1 MAAIDV
7 VKPGIPAKMVDQAAR
22 AIIEKH
28 GYGEMFLHRTG
39 HGVGLDIHEDPY
51 MDDVNELI
59 LEEGM
64 VFTAEPGI
72 YLPNIGG
79 IRIEDDILVTAD
91 GHRVLTSYTKE
102 LDKVI
107 IR

>member
-7 VKPGIPAKMVDQAAR
+7 VKPGIPAKWLTRLLEILLKSMDTG
-22 AIIEKH
+22 EK
-28 GYGEMFLHRTG
+28 FLHRTG

-64 VFTAEPGI
+64 VFTIEPWN
-72 YLPNIGG
+72 L
-79 IRIEDDILVTAD
+79 
-91 GHRVLTSYTKE
+91 S
-102 LDKVI
+102 
-107 IR
+107 

>member
-1 MAAIDV
+1 
-7 VKPGIPAKMVDQAAR
+7 
-22 AIIEKH
+22 
-28 GYGEMFLHRTG
+28 
-39 HGVGLDIHEDPY
+39 
-51 MDDVNELI
+51 LI